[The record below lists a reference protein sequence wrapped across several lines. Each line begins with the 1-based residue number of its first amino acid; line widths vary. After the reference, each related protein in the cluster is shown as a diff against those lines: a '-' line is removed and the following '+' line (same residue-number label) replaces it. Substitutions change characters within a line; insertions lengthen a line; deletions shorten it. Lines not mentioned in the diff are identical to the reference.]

1 MRKFLSL
8 LCALLTTAGAWADS
22 ETITFGELGLE
33 NGVQYSEPFG
43 TNISVTFGG
52 GGNDGKYYNTGSGI
66 RTYGNGT
73 ITITANGNTITAVE
87 TTFAGET
94 YAPASDDIWTS
105 NGTGTGTSGVSASW
119 EGSATEV
126 VMTRPTGTGHWRLQT
141 ITVTYTTG
149 GTPTCVAPTFS
160 PAAGMFLEAQSVT
173 ISTKTEDATIYYTT
187 DGSEPT
193 ENSTA
198 YTKPITV
205 SETTTI
211 KAIAVKEDY
220 NNSSVASAT
229 YKIVSFEHAGTADD
243 PYNVADARLAIET
256 GTGVSEVYATGIVS
270 KIVTDYNPTYGNITY
285 NISADGTTE
294 GEQLQAFR
302 GKGKGGEWFT
312 SAYDVMVGDEVI
324 IYGNLKKYNTT
335 YEFDADNQLVSLQRK
350 PVEITVG
357 ESGYATMYMPYAV
370 EFAGVLPS
378 SDLPTPVG
386 EWTFDD
392 PENPLAGT
400 GTATLTPANHSTS
413 KPTWLETRES
423 LEAAG
428 IEVIDGGLYLPKG
441 SSLLMNTNNGATG
454 FDKYTV
460 MFDISSDDLTG
471 YTPLWQNSMQNA
483 KDGSLFIKNG
493 QVGLGGS
500 LGYNG
505 NLVEG
510 QWYRV
515 VLVIDTPNKAALYI
529 DGELISTCEQATPYN
544 THWLLP
550 EPGAVFFADEDGEE
564 KAIKV
569 TGLRFWDVPFTANQV
584 AVLGTV
590 FEEAKVEIVK
600 VPEAT
605 GVWTFDDAENLTAGT
620 GIATM
625 TATSGVVAGEDGS
638 VTVGVG
644 DNLQITTNLPEGS
657 LNSYTLMMDIK
668 FPDVARYTSLIQT
681 DLDNVNDAC
690 LFVHNGQVGINSGGL
705 YYHGALVN
713 DTWYRLVLVVDNLIM
728 SEYIDGVLIGK
739 GSSQL
744 AKWGINGGAFFLFE
758 DEDDDNDEGV
768 ATTTEI
774 RLWDQPLTPAQV
786 ALLSTIGTE
795 PYPKAYTGLIN
806 GEYLA
811 LNEVQG
817 TIPAFTPVV
826 LKAAPN
832 TYVLNMAE
840 NVAPIEENDLKGTL
854 EDIDAAGK
862 YVLAQPEGKCVGFY
876 LAGSGTLAAGKAYLE
891 HDSNVK
897 AFYFNFNDNPTG
909 IENIDH
915 STLNIEHSD
924 GAIYNV
930 AGQRLN
936 KMQKGINIVNGK
948 KILK

>member
-1 MRKFLSL
+1 
-8 LCALLTTAGAWADS
+8 
-22 ETITFGELGLE
+22 
-33 NGVQYSEPFG
+33 
-43 TNISVTFGG
+43 
-52 GGNDGKYYNTGSGI
+52 
-66 RTYGNGT
+66 
-73 ITITANGNTITAVE
+73 
-87 TTFAGET
+87 
-94 YAPASDDIWTS
+94 
-105 NGTGTGTSGVSASW
+105 
-119 EGSATEV
+119 
-126 VMTRPTGTGHWRLQT
+126 
-141 ITVTYTTG
+141 
-149 GTPTCVAPTFS
+149 
-160 PAAGMFLEAQSVT
+160 
-173 ISTKTEDATIYYTT
+173 
-187 DGSEPT
+187 
-193 ENSTA
+193 
-198 YTKPITV
+198 
-205 SETTTI
+205 
-211 KAIAVKEDY
+211 
-220 NNSSVASAT
+220 
-229 YKIVSFEHAGTADD
+229 
-243 PYNVADARLAIET
+243 
-256 GTGVSEVYATGIVS
+256 
-270 KIVTDYNPTYGNITY
+270 
-285 NISADGTTE
+285 
-294 GEQLQAFR
+294 
-302 GKGKGGEWFT
+302 
-312 SAYDVMVGDEVI
+312 
-324 IYGNLKKYNTT
+324 
-335 YEFDADNQLVSLQRK
+335 
-350 PVEITVG
+350 
-357 ESGYATMYMPYAV
+357 
-370 EFAGVLPS
+370 
-378 SDLPTPVG
+378 
-386 EWTFDD
+386 
-392 PENPLAGT
+392 
-400 GTATLTPANHSTS
+400 
-413 KPTWLETRES
+413 
-423 LEAAG
+423 
-428 IEVIDGGLYLPKG
+428 
-441 SSLLMNTNNGATG
+441 
-454 FDKYTV
+454 
-460 MFDISSDDLTG
+460 
-471 YTPLWQNSMQNA
+471 
-483 KDGSLFIKNG
+483 
-493 QVGLGGS
+493 
-500 LGYNG
+500 
-505 NLVEG
+505 
-510 QWYRV
+510 
-515 VLVIDTPNKAALYI
+515 
-529 DGELISTCEQATPYN
+529 
-544 THWLLP
+544 
-550 EPGAVFFADEDGEE
+550 
-564 KAIKV
+564 
-569 TGLRFWDVPFTANQV
+569 
-584 AVLGTV
+584 
-590 FEEAKVEIVK
+590 
-600 VPEAT
+600 
-605 GVWTFDDAENLTAGT
+605 
-620 GIATM
+620 
-625 TATSGVVAGEDGS
+625 
-638 VTVGVG
+638 
-644 DNLQITTNLPEGS
+644 
-657 LNSYTLMMDIK
+657 MDIK